1 MLSCGF
7 TIHQHRLGL
16 LLLLPLE
23 RSAEGTSSY
32 VHLVQSLLRVV
43 WYMMLLLQ
51 VFSKVLKMFFQN
63 SDVFSAVA
71 GVRELCEW

>member
-1 MLSCGF
+1 MISYGF
-7 TIHQHRLGL
+7 TVHQHRLGL
-16 LLLLPLE
+16 LLPPPQ

-32 VHLVQSLLRVV
+32 VHLVQSLLKVV

-51 VFSKVLKMFFQN
+51 DFSKVLKMFFQS

-71 GVRELCEW
+71 GVRELCEQ